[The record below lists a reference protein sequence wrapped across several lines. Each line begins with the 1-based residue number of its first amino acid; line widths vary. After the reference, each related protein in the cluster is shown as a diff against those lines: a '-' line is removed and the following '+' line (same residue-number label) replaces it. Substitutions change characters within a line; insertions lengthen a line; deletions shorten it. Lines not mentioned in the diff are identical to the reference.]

1 MKKVN
6 PIIYERLLI
15 QAKEAK
21 DQGLIK
27 LAEGVLNAIG
37 PLPEDEVV
45 SYDISSLNEDVYEG
59 MWKLATH
66 VFKYHDIT
74 SANVEKIHETIEAL
88 ANKFIEDLETSVGV
102 SNSAVGPLEPELPGE
117 SK

>member
-6 PIIYERLLI
+6 PVIYERLLL

-37 PLPEDEVV
+37 PLPEDEDV
-45 SYDISSLNEDVYEG
+45 SYDISSLNDDVYDG

-74 SANVEKIHETIEAL
+74 SANVEKIHDTIESFAS
-88 ANKFIEDLETSVGV
+88 KFIEELETSVGV
-102 SNSAVGPLEPELPGE
+102 SNAAIGPLESKLPGE